1 MATNNPGCFLLKKVH
16 GAAGTDYFTLLTG
29 ACPQFEHFQC
39 LLPARDFWKN
49 AIVRTGNATASVV
62 SMNYFDDS

>member
-16 GAAGTDYFTLLTG
+16 GAAGTDHFILLTS
-29 ACPQFEHFQC
+29 ACPQFGPFQC
-39 LLPARDFWKN
+39 LLPALYFWQN

-62 SMNYFDDS
+62 SMNHLYDS